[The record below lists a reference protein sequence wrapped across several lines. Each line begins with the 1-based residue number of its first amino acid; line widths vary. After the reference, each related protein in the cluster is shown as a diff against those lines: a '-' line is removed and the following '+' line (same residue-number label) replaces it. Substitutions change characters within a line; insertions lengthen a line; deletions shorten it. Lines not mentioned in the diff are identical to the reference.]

1 MKDVILFEK
10 LREYLT
16 KEYMRLSEEKEEL
29 LSQKVRLET
38 EVSKNKDFFF
48 NRHRIEE
55 RKQFFYPFQNTVYF
69 NGDAKEENENSIKIK
84 KMEKNVN
91 HINDTLLELKEYIS
105 LIQSMVK
112 EKEDWRCVAARV

>member
-38 EVSKNKDFFF
+38 EVSKNKDFF
-48 NRHRIEE
+48 
-55 RKQFFYPFQNTVYF
+55 
-69 NGDAKEENENSIKIK
+69 
-84 KMEKNVN
+84 
-91 HINDTLLELKEYIS
+91 
-105 LIQSMVK
+105 
-112 EKEDWRCVAARV
+112 